1 LCTAALAVTAAAA
14 AVSAS
19 DSCALWRGTALMS
32 ASARVRACTTPRM
45 KNFMAY
51 EDSTVFPGTALNLV
65 VGPNGAGKSTI
76 VGAMVLGL
84 GFPLKV
90 RPCPARMRASRGR
103 CPALRQ
109 PAQRLSASRACS
121 GGDWRALC
129 ADDEPMPAVLLW
141 PDYGSRAEC
150 RGLDPQRGGGG
161 RARGG
166 LEQAQRRKRAGDHKA
181 PHDAINGHSYTRQS
195 KPPSLFCMRT
205 SLPSDLRLCVFAACP
220 APPPRARHNSG

>member
-1 LCTAALAVTAAAA
+1 
-14 AVSAS
+14 
-19 DSCALWRGTALMS
+19 
-32 ASARVRACTTPRM
+32 
-45 KNFMAY
+45 
-51 EDSTVFPGTALNLV
+51 
-65 VGPNGAGKSTI
+65 
-76 VGAMVLGL
+76 MVLGL

-90 RPCPARMRASRGR
+90 RPCPARMCASRGR

-109 PAQRLSASRACS
+109 HAQMLSASRACS

-150 RGLDPQRGGGG
+150 CGLDPQRGGGG

-166 LEQAQRRKRAGDHKA
+166 LEQAQHRKGAGDHQA

-195 KPPSLFCMRT
+195 KPPSLLCMRT
-205 SLPSDLRLCVFAACP
+205 SLPSDLRLCGVCCLPCSSSQGASQFWIDDVPKKEKEVLAFVRGLDCQLDNLCHFLPQEMVKVFRDVAG
-220 APPPRARHNSG
+220 RY